1 MKNAIYTDFKQKE
14 WSVSKMKN
22 NFPHLFQPLKVNSIM
37 LKNRIFSSPMGMP
50 THHKVLSTTYYGN
63 VSLFDKSAGG
73 AAVVFGGAEAFADDN
88 CEYPKYS
95 RDEMRE
101 ALSVM
106 RQYGA
111 KAAKGVMPH
120 KRIDLSRNP
129 RDMFEV
135 FGAYAP
141 SPYMTRT
148 GKLAIEMTKADI
160 QEMLQ
165 EGVKEAIAAKNFGFD
180 MLYCGAVHESLA
192 AQFLSPAFNKRTDE
206 YGGSLENR
214 MRFAIEHVRTI
225 RENIGPDFPIVFAV
239 SASHFLKN
247 SFEFEDILALI
258 GEVKD
263 MVDLI
268 HVTAGLDVVP
278 GYFQDDPIIDT
289 SLGLE
294 AWYWVN
300 GKHCQSIFEPPMTN
314 VHWAAKVKEKYP
326 DKLVSVNGSIT
337 TPQDAEEIIAK
348 GWADAVVLGRPLN
361 ADPYFGRK
369 AQEGRSEDIVPCLR
383 CLYCYHSATIHTNTQ
398 CSVNPRYRRENRVPL
413 ELGEAKLKKRVV
425 IIGAGPAGCKAALTA
440 HERGHEVILLE
451 KSGEIGGQIK
461 YSQYEK
467 IKIDLQNYWNYLK
480 VQIQKNKIDI
490 RYNTTATREMIQE
503 LKPDALIIAIGAS
516 PIKPVIQGSEG
527 EHVHQVLDIYPT
539 IEKLGKKVTVIGGGL
554 VGAEFAYELLERG
567 HEVTIVEM
575 TDKLAAQGNFL
586 YRIGLLKALEEHA
599 AHLTILKNTTCQE
612 IHGSRVI
619 AEQDGERKEIAG
631 DDVVMAVGMK
641 ANKEEAF
648 GFYGI
653 ADETFMVGD
662 CEKVGKVLEATND
675 SYFIA
680 ANL

>member
-1 MKNAIYTDFKQKE
+1 MNKYYPNLFK
-14 WSVSKMKN
+14 
-22 NFPHLFQPLKVNSIM
+22 PIKVNSVM
-37 LKNRIFSSPMGMP
+37 LKNRIISSSMGIP
-50 THHKVLSTTYYGN
+50 TSHVLLSSTYYYQ
-63 VSLFDKSAGG
+63 VSLLDKSAGG
-73 AAVVFGGAEAFADDN
+73 ASIVFISPETHADDN
-88 CEYPKYS
+88 CEFPKYD
-95 RDEMRE
+95 RDGLRE
-101 ALSVM
+101 ALSVA

-120 KRIDLSRNP
+120 LKINATESMRAHYDGG
-129 RDMFEV
+129 V
-135 FGAYAP
+135 VHAP
-141 SPYMTRT
+141 SPYLTKS
-148 GKLAIEMTKADI
+148 GKKAIELTREEIHSMMEEVT
-160 QEMLQ
+160 
-165 EGVKEAIAAKNFGFD
+165 KEAIASKNFGFD
-180 MLYCGAVHESLA
+180 MLYCGVGYEGLP

-214 MRFAIEHVRTI
+214 MRFAVEHVRTI

>member
-1 MKNAIYTDFKQKE
+1 MNKYYPNLFK
-14 WSVSKMKN
+14 
-22 NFPHLFQPLKVNSIM
+22 PIKVNSVM
-37 LKNRIFSSPMGMP
+37 LKNRIISSSMGIP
-50 THHKVLSTTYYGN
+50 TSHVLLSSTYYYQ
-63 VSLFDKSAGG
+63 VSLLDKSAGG
-73 AAVVFGGAEAFADDN
+73 ASIVFISPETHADDN
-88 CEYPKYS
+88 CEFPKYD
-95 RDEMRE
+95 RDGLRE
-101 ALSVM
+101 ALSVA

-120 KRIDLSRNP
+120 LKINATESMRAHYDGG
-129 RDMFEV
+129 V
-135 FGAYAP
+135 VHAP
-141 SPYMTRT
+141 SPYLTKS
-148 GKLAIEMTKADI
+148 GKKAIELTREEIHSMMEEVT
-160 QEMLQ
+160 
-165 EGVKEAIAAKNFGFD
+165 KEAIASKNFGFD
-180 MLYCGAVHESLA
+180 MLYCGVGYEGLP

-214 MRFAIEHVRTI
+214 MRFSVEYIKAVR
-225 RENIGPDFPIVFAV
+225 EAVGPDYPVALMV
-239 SASHFLKN
+239 GASHYLKG
-247 SFEFEDILALI
+247 SYEFEDILALI
-258 GEVKD
+258 DKVKD
-263 MVDLI
+263 LIDLI
-268 HVTAGLDVVP
+268 HVSAGMDMVP
-278 GYFQDDPIIDT
+278 GQFPQDHMIDT

-300 GKHCQSIFEPPMTN
+300 GKHCQSIFESPMTN
-314 VHWAAKVKEKYP
+314 VHWAAKVKERFP
-326 DKLVSVNGSIT
+326 HKLVSVVGSIT
-337 TPQDAEEIIAK
+337 TPEAAEEIITSGK
-348 GWADAVVLGRPLN
+348 ADMVALGRPLN
-361 ADPYFGRK
+361 ADPYWPRK
-369 AQEGRSEDIVPCLR
+369 AMEGRRDDIVPCLR
-383 CLYCYHSATIHTNTQ
+383 CLYCYHAATLHTNVQ